1 MTNCPQSSETTW
13 AYNLRYFP
21 CFGHGNTEHRDDC
34 MAPSFPSPAATM
46 HALHGPASTQRP
58 GALTPAG
65 YLRALLSAQPQSPDP
80 GITTTQ
86 PEMGPGDPR
95 NLHNMAPRRGLMA
108 GHPGSPLGQKN
119 SRPEDW
125 ESSCWESGKNPPKGE
140 CGSCSPRP
148 GFGCRLCHPT
158 SCVTLGTSP
167 SLSEPVFSHTHTPS
181 TRAGTAAGLFTPSSS
196 TTDWHTLALIGC

>member
-13 AYNLRYFP
+13 AYNFRYFP
-21 CFGHGNTEHRDDC
+21 CFGHGNTEHRDDR
-34 MAPSFPSPAATM
+34 MAVTGCHNARSPRPSQHTKAWSPHPS
-46 HALHGPASTQRP
+46 RV
-58 GALTPAG
+58 PAG
-65 YLRALLSAQPQSPDP
+65 SSAQPQSPDP

-86 PEMGPGDPR
+86 PEMGPGEPR

-108 GHPGSPLGQKN
+108 GHPGLPLGQKN

-158 SCVTLGTSP
+158 SCVTLGTFP

-196 TTDWHTLALIGC
+196 TTTDWHTLALIGC